1 MKKSL
6 LLFLIIQL
14 LLLSACSPKISRLN
28 TYGNIYKEKPVAIMI
43 MPPINKSTKVDA
55 KMSFYNT
62 LAMPLADNGY
72 YAFPPSISMQMMK
85 DQSAYD
91 AELLLNKSMNVINK
105 AFNADAVLFTIVH
118 EWRKVTI
125 GNKVEVKI
133 EYLIK
138 SAKTDE
144 VLYNRIGILKVSSS
158 SSSGNAF
165 ADLAV
170 MMIKTALTK
179 EVTVARKC
187 NDYTFSDIPKGKYSS
202 LHETDQNIPAGK
214 KEFSITLSQ

>member
-1 MKKSL
+1 MKKSIL
-6 LLFLIIQL
+6 LYVLIP
-14 LLLSACSPKISRLN
+14 LLLSACSPKISRLSA
-28 TYGNIYKEKPVAIMI
+28 YGNMYEESPVSIMI
-43 MPPINKSTKVDA
+43 MPPINKSTKVNA

-72 YAFPPSISMQMMK
+72 YVFPPAISMQIMQ
-85 DQSAYD
+85 DQSGYD
-91 AELLLNKSMNVINK
+91 AELLLDKPMNVMNQT
-105 AFNADAVLFTIVH
+105 FGADAVLFTIVH

-144 VLYNRIGILKVSSS
+144 VLYNRIGVLKVSSS
-158 SSSGNAF
+158 SNSGNVF

-170 MMIKTALTK
+170 MMIKTAFTK
-179 EVTVARKC
+179 EVTVARSC
-187 NDYTFSDIPKGKYSS
+187 NDYTFTDIPKGKYSP
-202 LHETDQNIPAGK
+202 LHGMDKNSPAGK

>member
-1 MKKSL
+1 MKKSIL
-6 LLFLIIQL
+6 LYVLIP
-14 LLLSACSPKISRLN
+14 LLLSACSPKISRLSA
-28 TYGNIYKEKPVAIMI
+28 YGNMYEESPVSIMI
-43 MPPINKSTKVDA
+43 MPPINKSTKVNA

-72 YAFPPSISMQMMK
+72 YVFPPAISMQIMQ
-85 DQSAYD
+85 DQSGYD
-91 AELLLNKSMNVINK
+91 AELLLDKSMNVMNQT
-105 AFNADAVLFTIVH
+105 FGADAVLFTIVH

-144 VLYNRIGILKVSSS
+144 VLYNRIGVLKVSSS
-158 SSSGNAF
+158 SNSGNVF

-170 MMIKTALTK
+170 MMIKTAFTK
-179 EVTVARKC
+179 EVTVARSC
-187 NDYTFSDIPKGKYSS
+187 NDYTFTDIPKGKYSP
-202 LHETDQNIPAGK
+202 LHGMDKNSPAGK

>member
-6 LLFLIIQL
+6 LLFLAIQ
-14 LLLSACSPKISRLN
+14 LLLSACSPKISRLT
-28 TYGNIYKEKPVAIMI
+28 TYGNIYEEKPVAIMI

-72 YAFPPSISMQMMK
+72 YAFPPSITMQMMK

-91 AELLLNKSMNVINK
+91 AELLLDKSMNIINTT
-105 AFNADAVLFTIVH
+105 FNADAVLFTIVH

-144 VLYNRIGILKVSSS
+144 VLYNRIGVLKVSSS
-158 SSSGNAF
+158 SNSGNVF

-170 MMIKTALTK
+170 MMIKTAFTK
-179 EVTVARKC
+179 EVTVARRC
-187 NDYTFSDIPKGKYSS
+187 NDYTFTDIPKGKYSP
-202 LHETDQNIPAGK
+202 LHGTDQDIPAGK